1 MHEIIPG
8 ILEKD
13 WSAIEQK
20 IDRVRP
26 FAKTIHIDLIDG
38 VFAPNTTFL
47 DPEPFKKY
55 TDDFLFEV
63 NLMVDEPEKFI
74 EAWSR
79 VGFRRFLGH
88 VEKMS
93 DQVAFVAKAQ
103 EVGEVGLALDGNT
116 DISQIKINLQDLDS
130 LLIMTINAG
139 FSGQEFEAKNLDK
152 VKELSQKTS
161 IPIGIDGGIT
171 PNAIEQGL
179 KSGATRFV
187 STSYLFSGDSEGN
200 YKKLREA

>member
-55 TDDFLFEV
+55 TGDFLFEV
-63 NLMVDEPEKFI
+63 HLMVDEPEKFI

>member
-63 NLMVDEPEKFI
+63 HLMVDEPEKFI